1 MSSGII
7 SLAQIASDDMIGSK
21 RKVIDGTEQLDSLG
35 YNKVKSVIKTW
46 KLSDFSSQKV
56 HNDLDTVFGELQNYH
71 PIFKQSISNSYLGN
85 LGSPYQSNIYMDRS
99 RDANFIFFTPFE
111 AYLLHPEDVV
121 YFNTTTPYTSIF
133 YEMGGPKTRSENL
146 LKFLHTQNVSPNWN
160 VGLTYNLISSDGQ
173 YQNQDSKLYDL
184 TLFSSY
190 EKNRYRLNFVLNQN
204 RVKLE
209 ENGGILNDTLLTG
222 TNDKAENIQVNLDD
236 TKNKLTNFNFFMNH
250 AYGIGNGKEMINDQ
264 DTTYFYGVEV
274 MYNFSFESNSR
285 RFKENILNSKF
296 YENNYFDSSVSFD
309 KVEQKI
315 SKNTF
320 QIVFNENENKWIRLG
335 ARFGIIN
342 EFEKYTARKPYGQYL
357 LDQADKKIHNNQILA
372 SLYSNSGSSVNWEAT
387 GTFAFEGYNQ
397 NDFHLSYELI
407 KWFGKT
413 KGLQGLKVMGNLDSE
428 NPNYLLSKYYGNHQQ
443 WDLNLD
449 KLTELKVGILYFNKN
464 LGFRIGTQINQIKN
478 YTYFGLDAVVKQTG
492 SGINVLTGFVDKD
505 FKIGNF
511 HLNQKI
517 VGQNSS
523 DEQILPLPKFAIYSN
538 NYYQNTFFSGALG
551 IQTGF
556 SVHYNTSFFAPD
568 YMPATGQF
576 FLQNEK
582 KIVDYPKV
590 DLYFNFR
597 IKRTRIFI
605 MYENASASLGSRNY
619 FSTLHYPLNPAMVKY
634 GLIWNFYN

>member
-1 MSSGII
+1 M
-7 SLAQIASDDMIGSK
+7 
-21 RKVIDGTEQLDSLG
+21 
-35 YNKVKSVIKTW
+35 
-46 KLSDFSSQKV
+46 
-56 HNDLDTVFGELQNYH
+56 
-71 PIFKQSISNSYLGN
+71 
-85 LGSPYQSNIYMDRS
+85 
-99 RDANFIFFTPFE
+99 
-111 AYLLHPEDVV
+111 
-121 YFNTTTPYTSIF
+121 
-133 YEMGGPKTRSENL
+133 
-146 LKFLHTQNVSPNWN
+146 
-160 VGLTYNLISSDGQ
+160 
-173 YQNQDSKLYDL
+173 
-184 TLFSSY
+184 
-190 EKNRYRLNFVLNQN
+190 
-204 RVKLE
+204 
-209 ENGGILNDTLLTG
+209 
-222 TNDKAENIQVNLDD
+222 
-236 TKNKLTNFNFFMNH
+236 
-250 AYGIGNGKEMINDQ
+250 
-264 DTTYFYGVEV
+264 
-274 MYNFSFESNSR
+274 
-285 RFKENILNSKF
+285 
-296 YENNYFDSSVSFD
+296 
-309 KVEQKI
+309 
-315 SKNTF
+315 
-320 QIVFNENENKWIRLG
+320 
-335 ARFGIIN
+335 
-342 EFEKYTARKPYGQYL
+342 
-357 LDQADKKIHNNQILA
+357 
-372 SLYSNSGSSVNWEAT
+372 NWEAT

-582 KIVDYPKV
+582 KIGDYPKV